1 MESKFY
7 SNGKLLLSGEYAIL
21 DGALGLAIPTKYGQS
36 LNVTTTN
43 SGFLEWTSFDANKSI
58 WFQGIFD
65 LKNFS
70 CRTSLDSNIE
80 NTLTRL
86 LQQAHEQN
94 PSFLVNSSG
103 IQVETQLGFPRNWG
117 LGSSS
122 TLINNIAQ
130 WAQVDAYRLL
140 WNAFGGSGYDIA
152 CAQSDQPILYQ
163 LKHGLPVVDK
173 ISFSPYFKENLY
185 FVYLNKKQ
193 SSKQAIANYR
203 KKQFDTDALVSE
215 VSKITEEMIAA
226 QNLSAFEVLLVEH
239 ERILSKVLE
248 IPPIKSQLFSDY
260 PGAIKSLGAWGG
272 DFVLVTAEENPE
284 NYFGRKGFN
293 TAIPFSNMVL

>member
-43 SGFLEWTSFDANKSI
+43 SGFLEWTSFDKNKSI

-215 VSKITEEMIAA
+215 ISKITEEMIAA